1 MQDAAS
7 LTLRSFLK
15 TLTLTGLVI
24 LCGLCA
30 SARLTGA
37 QTFAR
42 EVQAKLAAARV
53 LTEPEGEPAVVAE
66 LALLLPDK
74 SRRISSRIIF
84 HRLTLNAA
92 NATAGW
98 FRIYNQRDDVIFEGR
113 WMATTFRQ
121 GETLISLEGRGDEE
135 FAARRL
141 KLKLK
146 AVTTAD
152 TTLSGEGTGEIR

>member
-1 MQDAAS
+1 MHGAAS
-7 LTLRSFLK
+7 LTLRLRLK
-15 TLTLTGLVI
+15 TLTLTALVI
-24 LCGLCA
+24 LCGLLA
-30 SARLTGA
+30 AARLTGA

-42 EVQAKLAAARV
+42 EVQAKLSAARV

-74 SRRISSRIIF
+74 SQRVSSRIIF
-84 HRLTLNAA
+84 HRLTLNATS
-92 NATAGW
+92 ATTGW

-141 KLKLK
+141 KLKLR
-146 AVTTAD
+146 AVTGAE